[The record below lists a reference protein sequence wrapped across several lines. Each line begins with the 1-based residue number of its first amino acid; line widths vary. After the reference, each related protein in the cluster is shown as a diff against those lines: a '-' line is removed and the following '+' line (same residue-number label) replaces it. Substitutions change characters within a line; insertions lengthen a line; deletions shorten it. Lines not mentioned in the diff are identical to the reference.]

1 MGDLGIPTSAPG
13 SARPSLSV
21 SVIGLLVAPVMSSLD
36 QSQRKYPEV
45 NICIN
50 KLFSRQYYLEHYISG
65 DWYKFVKFSC

>member
-45 NICIN
+45 NICKQASIFT
-50 KLFSRQYYLEHYISG
+50 LILS
-65 DWYKFVKFSC
+65 

>member
-45 NICIN
+45 NICNCKQAIFTSI
-50 KLFSRQYYLEHYISG
+50 LS
-65 DWYKFVKFSC
+65 

>member
-45 NICIN
+45 NICKQAIFTSI
-50 KLFSRQYYLEHYISG
+50 LS
-65 DWYKFVKFSC
+65 